1 MRLAPLTTSV
11 AIREPPP
18 LIQRRR
24 HVCAFPRPPFFIAF
38 SLCIPGPGVDAGD
51 LEAEVP
57 RARVLALPLG
67 PGADAVAVR
76 LALLPPAAVRPAVVE
91 VEPPARHVQ
100 LGPGHACSW
109 GEGEVGSSVGS
120 GLLVFPGLCKAIMI
134 WDCNQP

>member
-24 HVCAFPRPPFFIAF
+24 HVCFRAPFLSF

-67 PGADAVAVR
+67 PSADAVAVR

-109 GEGEVGSSVGS
+109 GQVGSSVGS

>member
-1 MRLAPLTTSV
+1 MRLAPLTTLV

-24 HVCAFPRPPFFIAF
+24 HVCVFPRPPFTSL

-109 GEGEVGSSVGS
+109 GEVGRWGRRSALDCLSSPVYVKLS
-120 GLLVFPGLCKAIMI
+120 
-134 WDCNQP
+134 